1 MLDILLIIIFIASLL
16 VGLKRGFI
24 VQAIHLTSFFIAL
37 IVAYIYY
44 KPLAEKF
51 VLWVPYPGFSEDASM
66 TLILDTLDVDRTF
79 YRIIAF
85 AVIFFAVKIALQILG
100 SVFDFLTYLPILNS
114 INRLLGAGLCFI
126 EFYFLLFIAMYVLA
140 MVPIETVQSFMGSSI
155 IANLM
160 LEHTPILT
168 GMFQDWWYIYK
179 E

>member
-1 MLDILLIIIFIASLL
+1 MLDILLIIIFIGSLL

-51 VLWVPYPGFSEDASM
+51 VLWVPYPGISEDTSM

-100 SVFDFLTYLPILNS
+100 SIFDFLTYLPILNS
-114 INRLLGAGLCFI
+114 INRLLGAILCFI
-126 EFYFLLFIAMYVLA
+126 EFYFILFIAMYVLA
-140 MVPIETVQSFMGSSI
+140 MLPIEAIQSFLGSSI